1 MTTGTAKDVASGAIF
16 APRPPAPS
24 RDDLV
29 EAAGDYLGLVSLA
42 HDLPV
47 DFDGC
52 AISILREQ
60 GTNRLQAVILSPV
73 DMHGDEP
80 FPRYQVNP
88 DSVPQVKAKKLIVPS

>member
-1 MTTGTAKDVASGAIF
+1 MSTGTAKDVASGAIF
-16 APRPPAPS
+16 TPQTPAPS
-24 RDDLV
+24 REDLI

-42 HDLPV
+42 HELPV

-52 AISILREQ
+52 AISILRER

-88 DSVPQVKAKKLIVPS
+88 DAVPQAKAKKLILPS